1 MKSEFSVNNDNKKF
15 PHMYSLPKRYKTPS
29 KSRFIFAATV
39 AIAMFLLMRE
49 WKVLNVA
56 LFFKNLIRK
65 KDTSRIILCFGR
77 QIHNP

>member
-1 MKSEFSVNNDNKKF
+1 MKSEFNVNNDNKKF
-15 PHMYSLPKRYKTPS
+15 SHMYSLPKLYKAPS

-56 LFFKNLIRK
+56 FF
-65 KDTSRIILCFGR
+65 
-77 QIHNP
+77 